1 MTEIDESDEHEA
13 SGNKCL
19 SCHYYNSCD
28 DNDSGGLYCPSYR
41 KKWFF
46 LKILQFSYNFV
57 FKKVPKP

>member
-19 SCHYYNSCD
+19 SFHYYNSCD

-41 KKWFF
+41 KK
-46 LKILQFSYNFV
+46 
-57 FKKVPKP
+57 